1 MSDMPK
7 WEKAPTDLADRFA
20 AVVDRLGDDATTR
33 RKMFGYPAAFV
44 NGNMATGL
52 FGARWFVRLPVER
65 AGELPGGTDAE
76 PFAPM
81 PGRAMKG
88 YVMVPDEALADDAV
102 LDTWIRAAL
111 AFTATLPPK

>member
-7 WEKAPTDLADRFA
+7 WEKAPADLADRFA
-20 AVVDRLGDDATTR
+20 AVIDRLGDSATTR

-65 AGELPGGTDAE
+65 ASELPEGTDAE

-81 PGRAMKG
+81 PGRPMKG
-88 YVMVPDEALADDAV
+88 YVMIPGEALADDRV
-102 LDTWIRAAL
+102 LDDWVRAAL

>member
-7 WEKAPTDLADRFA
+7 WEKAPTDLVDRFA
-20 AVVDRLGDDATTR
+20 AVIDRAGEGQATR

-65 AGELPGGTDAE
+65 AAELPGGGDAE

-88 YVMVPDEALADDAV
+88 YVMIPDEVLADDDR
-102 LDTWIRAAL
+102 LETWVRAGL
-111 AFTATLPPK
+111 AFTGTLPPK